1 MNSMSYFKNRDLFA
15 RLFVIAKQNKMN
27 FFSFS
32 KAMLKSPIVKCIED
46 DIYYECFNKSL
57 EDIFFD
63 ITSFRIEK
71 DDSYGVYDDA
81 YWSGFTY
88 FELHQRTNYSFAFL
102 FLKLPL
108 IKMME
113 LYSVYHEMD
122 ITELIEYLEDEN
134 KKKTIIS
141 LLLEEKGCSLSKVS
155 KETGIRLPT
164 LNKYRQSDETLL
176 NASFQNVY
184 RLAKYFDYPMELF
197 LLAKEA
203 K

>member
-1 MNSMSYFKNRDLFA
+1 MSYFINRDLFA

-32 KAMLKSPIVKCIED
+32 KAMLKSPIPKCIED
-46 DIYYECFNKSL
+46 DIYCECFNKSL

-71 DDSYGVYDDA
+71 DNSYGVYDDA

-88 FELHQRTNYSFAFL
+88 FELHQRTKYSFAFL
-102 FLKLPL
+102 FLRLPF
-108 IKMME
+108 IKMMD
-113 LYSVYHEMD
+113 LYDVYHEMD
-122 ITELIEYLEDEN
+122 ITQLIIYLEDEN
-134 KKKTIIS
+134 KKKTIMS
-141 LLLEEKGCSLSKVS
+141 LLIEEKGCTLTKVA
-155 KETGIRLPT
+155 KETGIKLPT

-176 NASFQNVY
+176 NASFQKVY
-184 RLAKYFDYPMELF
+184 KLAKYFDYPMELF
-197 LLAKEA
+197 LLTK